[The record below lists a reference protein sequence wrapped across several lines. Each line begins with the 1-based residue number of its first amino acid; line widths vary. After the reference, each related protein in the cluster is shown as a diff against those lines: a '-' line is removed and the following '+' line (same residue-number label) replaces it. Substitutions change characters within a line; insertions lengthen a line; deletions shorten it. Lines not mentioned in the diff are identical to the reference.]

1 MARRIATGGLCK
13 KQLELPASSL
23 IRTAHGSEA
32 PTRTPTA
39 SSATTSPK
47 ALISVPLETRSW
59 PTSSANSTSG
69 RSGQRQ
75 QGDPNHEQILD
86 GIRDCNSH
94 DRHRSDTRREQ
105 DREEERP
112 RLCDCEG
119 MQEDQGSGRPLSLRR
134 KGRGDGDV

>member
-69 RSGQRQ
+69 RARGSAGSL
-75 QGDPNHEQILD
+75 HYKHLVLHLQIEFAFLTLD
-86 GIRDCNSH
+86 KSAVWVY
-94 DRHRSDTRREQ
+94 T
-105 DREEERP
+105 
-112 RLCDCEG
+112 
-119 MQEDQGSGRPLSLRR
+119 
-134 KGRGDGDV
+134 